1 MRKLLAATFA
11 GFLLGGVF
19 AAVPQAQ
26 TLSAQVLQLLTRVN
40 AWTATNTFI
49 DLRLIQGIPSTTT
62 NRFYEDNSG
71 NLYFN
76 GNLVAG
82 AGGGGTLHNLLS
94 TTHPDTLPSSV
105 ARGGV
110 IVGNSTPAWAQVAL
124 CPSGDYLGSNG
135 TDTLCLSSA
144 AGFTA
149 IPGAQITGTLAAVS
163 GVNLTNLNASALA
176 SGTVPLAQLSGI
188 TTSQL
193 SGSAAITRAQLSI
206 AAGITLTT
214 DVTGVLPLAN
224 GGTNLSAAADDTTL
238 VSSGTAWVATAIPNC
253 VSATTALAYTTA
265 TNLFSCQTLSVGSGT
280 VTSVAMTVP
289 TGFAISG
296 SAITTSGTL
305 GLTLSTELAN
315 LVWAGPSSGG
325 ATTPTFRALV
335 NADLP
340 ATAVTPGTYPVVTV
354 NQQGVITAGT
364 STVNLATYGTGT
376 LAYTHGGTG
385 VAVAGNNTLLVG
397 NGSAWVATTVTDC
410 QGGTL
415 GFTQSSN
422 LFSCVASV
430 AATAAGSGTLG
441 TTALPFSALV
451 VGTAATNNLS
461 ITPAA
466 FSQATVATVAD
477 PKLAAVNLAIVS
489 RGTLTYTS
497 GALTTG
503 TCSAAVTATVTGLL
517 TTSVVHASLATTP
530 AASWQTGVFIVAYP
544 TANTVNAMVCNPTAG
559 TITPATATI
568 NYAALVP

>member
-1 MRKLLAATFA
+1 MKRLLATA
-11 GFLLGGVF
+11 LLGVLLGV
-19 AAVPQAQ
+19 VLSAQ
-26 TLSAQVLQLLTRVN
+26 GTLSNQVLQLLTRTN

-49 DLRLIQGIPSTTT
+49 DLRLIQGVPSVTT
-62 NRFYEDNSG
+62 NRFYEDTLG

-76 GNLVAG
+76 GVLVAG
-82 AGGGGTLHNLLS
+82 ATGSGTPHNLLS
-94 TTHPDTLPSSV
+94 TTHTDTLPSSV

-110 IVGNSTPAWAQVAL
+110 IVGNATPAWAQLAL
-124 CPSGDYLGSNG
+124 CPSGSYLGSNG
-135 TDTLCLSSA
+135 TDTLCLTSA

-149 IPGAQITGTLAAVS
+149 IPASQLTGT
-163 GVNLTNLNASALA
+163 ASAFNGAAITALTA
-176 SGTVPLAQLSGI
+176 PNLVGTVPLTSLSGI

-206 AAGITLTT
+206 AAGIVLTT
-214 DVTGVLPLAN
+214 DVTGVLPFAN
-224 GGTNLSAAADDTTL
+224 GGTNLSTAASATTL
-238 VSSGTAWVATAIPNC
+238 ISSGSAWVATAIPNC
-253 VSATTALAYTTA
+253 GSTSTALAFSTSGNT
-265 TNLFSCQTLSVGSGT
+265 FSCQTIGIGTGT

-289 TGFAISG
+289 TGFAIGG
-296 SAITTSGTL
+296 SPVTTTGTL
-305 GLTLSTELAN
+305 AITLSTETAN
-315 LVWAGPSSGG
+315 TLWSGP
-325 ATTPTFRALV
+325 TTGSAAAPTFRAMV

-340 ATAVTPGTYPVVTV
+340 ATAVTPGTYPLVTV

-364 STVNLATYGTGT
+364 STVNLATYGAGT

-385 VAVAGNNTLLVG
+385 VAVAGNNTVLVG
-397 NGSAWVATTVTDC
+397 NGSGWVATTITDC
-410 QGGTL
+410 QGGTT

-422 LFSCVASV
+422 LFSCLASL
-430 AATAAGSGTLG
+430 ADTAAGAGSLG
-441 TTALPFSALV
+441 TTALPFSSV
-451 VGTAATNNLS
+451 IIGTAATNNLS

-477 PKLAAVNLAIVS
+477 PKLAAVNLALVS

-503 TCSAAVTATVTGLL
+503 TCSAALTATVTGLL